1 MKKLNGMIRAVFFLS
16 VIISFVDIFGGI
28 NIYASQNDA
37 DSNSMDKTRKV
48 DTGPGRSSSGIVK
61 FSFNSFGDSGWSR
74 SHVAR
79 PVFGNSFRKAYHKF
93 DPSYNLIGDINYINW
108 ESSVGSTCDLFWS
121 KPLPSHYAFLTHP
134 RELGSAIGLGF
145 NLIGLANNHT
155 FDCLKSVEGNGPL
168 QTLSHVRSLQ
178 ANLRADNK
186 EALFSGVYE
195 FADEGAA
202 EGLISVSGSLIPVRF
217 LSAYVG
223 GNLKHC
229 RNMVCDS
236 DLHHYK
242 SIMASKKGLRVL
254 ALHSWNQ
261 SSHQRLKNI
270 LLSWLNMGLVDVAI
284 GSGPHVAESVSI
296 IKTPSGLGVLATS
309 LGNFIHPSLSRQKNN
324 IVLQTEWSYNNQSR
338 ELELGSVSTTTV
350 SCEGESCSIGL
361 SKLYD
366 LPKQGSSIVK

>member
-1 MKKLNGMIRAVFFLS
+1 MKKFNVKIGTVFFWT
-16 VIISFVDIFGGI
+16 VIISLVDISGRI
-28 NIYASQNDA
+28 NIYANQNDA
-37 DSNSMDKTRKV
+37 DSNSSYKLRKV
-48 DTGPGRSSSGIVK
+48 NAGPVRSSSEVVK

-74 SHVAR
+74 SHVAS
-79 PVFGNSFRKAYHKF
+79 PVFSNSFRKAYHKF

-121 KPLPSHYAFLTHP
+121 KPQPSHYAFLTHP

-168 QTLSHVRSLQ
+168 QTLSHVRTLQ

-195 FADEGAA
+195 SADEGTA
-202 EGLISVSGSLIPVRF
+202 EGLISVSGRAIPVRF

-236 DLHHYK
+236 DLNRYK
-242 SIMASKKGLRVL
+242 SVMESQKGLRVL

-309 LGNFIHPSLSRQKNN
+309 LGNFIHPSLGRQRNN

-338 ELELGSVSTTTV
+338 ELELDSVSTTIV
-350 SCEGESCSIGL
+350 SCEGESCRIGL

-366 LPKQGSSIVK
+366 LPK